1 MTTIRKTPI
10 PDSYWL
16 VEGVLLAGEYPAT
29 SDEAGTRV
37 KLTKFL
43 DAGIRTFIDL
53 TERRDGLTDYDRVL
67 GELSQERGIETRHL
81 RFGIRD
87 LGIPHDEALTKRVLS
102 AIRDEI
108 AAGRPVYVHC
118 WGGVGRTGT
127 MIGCW
132 LVEQGKTGPE
142 ALERIAELRKPT
154 PDGAK
159 RSPETEAQRRYVC
172 EWIGPLTGT

>member
-1 MTTIRKTPI
+1 MKESHKGPI
-10 PDSYWL
+10 ADSYWL
-16 VEGVLLAGEYPAT
+16 VDGKLLAGEYPAT
-29 SDEAGTRV
+29 SDEAGTRA

-53 TERRDGLTDYDRVL
+53 TQPRDGLTDYDRVL
-67 GELSQERGIETRHL
+67 AELSRERGIETKHL

-87 LGIPHDEALTKRVLS
+87 LGLPHERTLTENVLA

-132 LVEQGKTGPE
+132 LVEQGMSGPA
-142 ALERIAELRKPT
+142 ALERIAELRQHT
-154 PDGAK
+154 PDGYK
-159 RSPETEAQRRYVC
+159 RSPESNAQRRYVC
-172 EWIGPLTGT
+172 DWKPIG

>member
-29 SDEAGTRV
+29 SDEAGTRAR
-37 KLTKFL
+37 LAKFL

-53 TERRDGLTDYDRVL
+53 TQRRDGLTDYDRIL
-67 GELSQERGIETRHL
+67 RALSEERGIETRHL

-87 LGIPHDEALTKRVLS
+87 LGIPDDETLTKRVLS

-108 AAGRPVYVHC
+108 AAGRPSYVHC

-142 ALERIAELRKPT
+142 ALERIAELRKST
-154 PDGAK
+154 PDGSK
-159 RSPETEAQRRYVC
+159 RSPETDAQRRYVC
-172 EWIGPLTGT
+172 EWISRPTG